1 MTEHDILSD
10 AEREAL
16 SEVMKAPAPVQPVQC
31 VLIVEDDQ
39 FARDLLSE
47 LLQMHG
53 IPSIKA
59 ASARQA
65 IRALMTE
72 KTIGLILTD
81 LRMPERDGLHLVRKV
96 RRSQWANLP
105 VIIMSGDAEVRDTIA
120 AMHLSVVDFLLKPI
134 DTDELLNLIKRE
146 LRIE

>member
-1 MTEHDILSD
+1 
-10 AEREAL
+10 
-16 SEVMKAPAPVQPVQC
+16 
-31 VLIVEDDQ
+31 
-39 FARDLLSE
+39 
-47 LLQMHG
+47 
-53 IPSIKA
+53 
-59 ASARQA
+59 
-65 IRALMTE
+65 MTE

-81 LRMPERDGLHLVRKV
+81 LRMPERDGLHLIRKV

-134 DTDELLNLIKRE
+134 DTDQLLNLIKRE

>member
-16 SEVMKAPAPVQPVQC
+16 IEVMKAPARAQPTQR
-31 VLIVEDDQ
+31 VLVVEDDQ
-39 FARDLLSE
+39 LACDLLCE

-53 IPSIKA
+53 IPSVKA
-59 ASARQA
+59 GTSEDALK
-65 IRALMTE
+65 ALMAD

-81 LRMPERDGLHLVRKV
+81 LRMPERDGLHLIRKV
-96 RRSQWANLP
+96 RSSQWANLP

-134 DTDELLNLIKRE
+134 DTDQLLKLIKRE